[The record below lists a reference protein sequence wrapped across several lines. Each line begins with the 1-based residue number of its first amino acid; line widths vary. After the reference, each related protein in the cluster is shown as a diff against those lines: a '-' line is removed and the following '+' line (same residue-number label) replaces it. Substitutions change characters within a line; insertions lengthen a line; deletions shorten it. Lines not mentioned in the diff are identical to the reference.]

1 MRGQEMSIRGNSYH
15 ANLEESY
22 YGDQYENRMV
32 QRKVKK
38 IQTNLEESIQ
48 KAAQEKEER
57 QEIKKG

>member
-15 ANLEESY
+15 ANQEESY
-22 YGDQYENRMV
+22 YGDQNKNRMV

-38 IQTNLEESIQ
+38 IQTNVEESIQ

-57 QEIKKG
+57 QGVKKG